1 MAIDAT
7 QLKHVARLAKV
18 ALDEQQL
25 PDLVSDLN
33 GILAFAERLD
43 DPALDGLAPMAHP
56 LDQVQPLRVD
66 RVTEHDCRA
75 ALQAGAPAVADG
87 LFLVPK
93 VIEHD

>member
-18 ALDEQQL
+18 ALDDDQI
-25 PDLVSDLN
+25 PVLVADLN
-33 GILAFAERLD
+33 GILAFAERLQD
-43 DPALDGLAPMAHP
+43 ARLDALAPMAHP

-66 RVTEHDCRA
+66 QVTESDRRSL
-75 ALQAGAPAVADG
+75 LQSGAPAVAEG

-93 VIEHD
+93 VIESE